1 MKLAAGILFV
11 AALFL
16 PSYSKWEETGDNM
29 FTIYLNGENVGV
41 VGEEAQAEEL
51 LQAARRELVSGSD
64 ELVFMDVDMNLESA
78 AVLWGK
84 VDDAREIK
92 ARMRTVLAANIKETM
107 QRSYVIKVNDYMA
120 NLASR
125 EEVEELYRLQSTSTI
140 RRTNIRWS

>member
-1 MKLAAGILFV
+1 MLRKITIHHKRMRYTYMKLAAGILFV

-64 ELVFMDVDMNLESA
+64 ELVFICL
-78 AVLWGK
+78 
-84 VDDAREIK
+84 
-92 ARMRTVLAANIKETM
+92 
-107 QRSYVIKVNDYMA
+107 
-120 NLASR
+120 
-125 EEVEELYRLQSTSTI
+125 LYTSPSP
-140 RRTNIRWS
+140 RDRG